1 MTPEQLRASILQQAM
16 EGKLVKQDSTDE
28 PASKLLEKIKAKKE
42 QLDREKK
49 IKKTKTLP
57 EITEDEKPFDIP
69 DSWEWT
75 RLDKIAITING
86 DRSKNYPGKAYWISE
101 GVPFINAGAVGNKYL
116 NKTKFNYISDE
127 RYELLRSGFIEKND
141 ILYCIRG
148 SLGKNSI
155 STVSKG
161 AIASSLIIIRLISD
175 DIRSD
180 YLWYALNSSIGTDFV
195 KEHRNGS
202 AQPNIP
208 GKDVLKMRLPLPPKI
223 EQQRIVAKIEKLMP
237 LVDEYEKA
245 YNRLKS
251 IDDGFN
257 DKMKQSIL
265 QYAMEGKLVK
275 QNLNDISAIQNLKEA
290 REKIKEAIK
299 NKELRKEKYTQAE
312 NNGKLPKNWGVARLK
327 EICEKNNSSIKR
339 GPFGSSITK
348 SMFVPKGKD
357 TYKVYEQ
364 GNAIRRDINYGSYYI
379 TKDKFESL
387 SAFQVKPGDII
398 VSCAGTI
405 GKTFILPPKI
415 EPGIINQALLK
426 LTLDTSIIDKKFF
439 LLEFESISVQLNLH
453 AKGSAIKNLASLKYL
468 KNKVDF
474 PLPPLEEQKRIVAKI
489 EKLMPLVDEYAESY
503 NRLQKIDN
511 EFEDKLKQ
519 SVLQYAMEGKLV
531 KQNLSDEPASELV
544 KKIENKKA
552 ELIKEGKIKKSKKLP
567 TITDD
572 EKPFD
577 IPDSWEWVRL
587 GNIFDIT
594 SSKRVMKKE
603 WRDSGI
609 PFYRA
614 REIVSINK
622 NRPLKDPI
630 FIDEDTY
637 LKKIKISGKPNEG
650 DILLTGV
657 GTLGIPYIVPKD
669 KKFYFK
675 DGNIIWLKNFG
686 NLNSEYLSWYVQCPY
701 MLKIINDNRGTT
713 VGTLT
718 IVRSKNLVIPIPP
731 LEEQK
736 RIVMKIKEFM
746 NSVSKL
752 SK

>member
-1 MTPEQLRASILQQAM
+1 MTPEQL
-16 EGKLVKQDSTDE
+16 
-28 PASKLLEKIKAKKE
+28 KA
-42 QLDREKK
+42 
-49 IKKTKTLP
+49 
-57 EITEDEKPFDIP
+57 
-69 DSWEWT
+69 
-75 RLDKIAITING
+75 
-86 DRSKNYPGKAYWISE
+86 
-101 GVPFINAGAVGNKYL
+101 
-116 NKTKFNYISDE
+116 
-127 RYELLRSGFIEKND
+127 
-141 ILYCIRG
+141 
-148 SLGKNSI
+148 
-155 STVSKG
+155 
-161 AIASSLIIIRLISD
+161 
-175 DIRSD
+175 
-180 YLWYALNSSIGTDFV
+180 
-195 KEHRNGS
+195 
-202 AQPNIP
+202 
-208 GKDVLKMRLPLPPKI
+208 
-223 EQQRIVAKIEKLMP
+223 
-237 LVDEYEKA
+237 
-245 YNRLKS
+245 
-251 IDDGFN
+251 
-257 DKMKQSIL
+257 SIL

-531 KQNLSDEPASELV
+531 KQ
-544 KKIENKKA
+544 
-552 ELIKEGKIKKSKKLP
+552 
-567 TITDD
+567 
-572 EKPFD
+572 
-577 IPDSWEWVRL
+577 
-587 GNIFDIT
+587 
-594 SSKRVMKKE
+594 
-603 WRDSGI
+603 
-609 PFYRA
+609 
-614 REIVSINK
+614 
-622 NRPLKDPI
+622 
-630 FIDEDTY
+630 
-637 LKKIKISGKPNEG
+637 
-650 DILLTGV
+650 
-657 GTLGIPYIVPKD
+657 
-669 KKFYFK
+669 
-675 DGNIIWLKNFG
+675 
-686 NLNSEYLSWYVQCPY
+686 
-701 MLKIINDNRGTT
+701 
-713 VGTLT
+713 
-718 IVRSKNLVIPIPP
+718 
-731 LEEQK
+731 EQE
-736 RIVMKIKEFM
+736 VTC
-746 NSVSKL
+746 NY
-752 SK
+752 

>member
-1 MTPEQLRASILQQAM
+1 MTPEQL
-16 EGKLVKQDSTDE
+16 
-28 PASKLLEKIKAKKE
+28 KA
-42 QLDREKK
+42 
-49 IKKTKTLP
+49 
-57 EITEDEKPFDIP
+57 
-69 DSWEWT
+69 
-75 RLDKIAITING
+75 
-86 DRSKNYPGKAYWISE
+86 
-101 GVPFINAGAVGNKYL
+101 
-116 NKTKFNYISDE
+116 
-127 RYELLRSGFIEKND
+127 
-141 ILYCIRG
+141 
-148 SLGKNSI
+148 
-155 STVSKG
+155 
-161 AIASSLIIIRLISD
+161 
-175 DIRSD
+175 
-180 YLWYALNSSIGTDFV
+180 
-195 KEHRNGS
+195 
-202 AQPNIP
+202 
-208 GKDVLKMRLPLPPKI
+208 
-223 EQQRIVAKIEKLMP
+223 
-237 LVDEYEKA
+237 
-245 YNRLKS
+245 
-251 IDDGFN
+251 
-257 DKMKQSIL
+257 SIL

-299 NKELRKEKYTQAE
+299 NKELRREKYTQAE

-531 KQNLSDEPASELV
+531 KQNLSDEPASELI
-544 KKIENKKA
+544 KKIENEKA

-567 TITDD
+567 SINDD

-587 GNIFDIT
+587 GQI
-594 SSKRVMKKE
+594 
-603 WRDSGI
+603 
-609 PFYRA
+609 
-614 REIVSINK
+614 IN
-622 NRPLKDPI
+622 L
-630 FIDEDTY
+630 
-637 LKKIKISGKPNEG
+637 ISGR
-650 DILLTGV
+650 DIPKKDHLNKEIKGS
-657 GTLGIPYIVPKD
+657 IPYITGASNIDKNGNINISEWVTNPTVVVNKGTILLSVKGTIGKISILDLAQAHIARQIMGIDNMFGID
-669 KKFYFK
+669 KK
-675 DGNIIWLKNFG
+675 
-686 NLNSEYLSWYVQCPY
+686 YLQYYIESYVQQ
-701 MLKIINDNRGTT
+701 LQQKAKSIIPGISRDD
-713 VGTLT
+713 LLLA
-718 IVRSKNLVIPIPP
+718 ILPLPP
-731 LEEQK
+731 VKEQE
-736 RIVMKIKEFM
+736 RIVIKLERLLSSI
-746 NSVSKL
+746 NSL
-752 SK
+752 YL

>member
-1 MTPEQLRASILQQAM
+1 M
-16 EGKLVKQDSTDE
+16 
-28 PASKLLEKIKAKKE
+28 
-42 QLDREKK
+42 
-49 IKKTKTLP
+49 
-57 EITEDEKPFDIP
+57 
-69 DSWEWT
+69 
-75 RLDKIAITING
+75 
-86 DRSKNYPGKAYWISE
+86 
-101 GVPFINAGAVGNKYL
+101 
-116 NKTKFNYISDE
+116 
-127 RYELLRSGFIEKND
+127 
-141 ILYCIRG
+141 
-148 SLGKNSI
+148 
-155 STVSKG
+155 VS
-161 AIASSLIIIRLISD
+161 
-175 DIRSD
+175 
-180 YLWYALNSSIGTDFV
+180 
-195 KEHRNGS
+195 
-202 AQPNIP
+202 
-208 GKDVLKMRLPLPPKI
+208 
-223 EQQRIVAKIEKLMP
+223 
-237 LVDEYEKA
+237 
-245 YNRLKS
+245 
-251 IDDGFN
+251 
-257 DKMKQSIL
+257 
-265 QYAMEGKLVK
+265 
-275 QNLNDISAIQNLKEA
+275 
-290 REKIKEAIK
+290 
-299 NKELRKEKYTQAE
+299 
-312 NNGKLPKNWGVARLK
+312 
-327 EICEKNNSSIKR
+327 
-339 GPFGSSITK
+339 
-348 SMFVPKGKD
+348 
-357 TYKVYEQ
+357 
-364 GNAIRRDINYGSYYI
+364 
-379 TKDKFESL
+379 
-387 SAFQVKPGDII
+387 
-398 VSCAGTI
+398 
-405 GKTFILPPKI
+405 
-415 EPGIINQALLK
+415 
-426 LTLDTSIIDKKFF
+426 
-439 LLEFESISVQLNLH
+439 
-453 AKGSAIKNLASLKYL
+453 
-468 KNKVDF
+468 
-474 PLPPLEEQKRIVAKI
+474 LPPLEEQKRIVAKI

-519 SVLQYAMEGKLV
+519 SVLQYAMEGKRV

-736 RIVMKIKEFM
+736 RIVAKIQKLQD
-746 NSVSKL
+746 SISSL

>member
-1 MTPEQLRASILQQAM
+1 MTPEQL
-16 EGKLVKQDSTDE
+16 
-28 PASKLLEKIKAKKE
+28 KA
-42 QLDREKK
+42 
-49 IKKTKTLP
+49 
-57 EITEDEKPFDIP
+57 
-69 DSWEWT
+69 
-75 RLDKIAITING
+75 
-86 DRSKNYPGKAYWISE
+86 
-101 GVPFINAGAVGNKYL
+101 
-116 NKTKFNYISDE
+116 
-127 RYELLRSGFIEKND
+127 
-141 ILYCIRG
+141 
-148 SLGKNSI
+148 
-155 STVSKG
+155 
-161 AIASSLIIIRLISD
+161 
-175 DIRSD
+175 
-180 YLWYALNSSIGTDFV
+180 
-195 KEHRNGS
+195 
-202 AQPNIP
+202 
-208 GKDVLKMRLPLPPKI
+208 
-223 EQQRIVAKIEKLMP
+223 
-237 LVDEYEKA
+237 
-245 YNRLKS
+245 
-251 IDDGFN
+251 
-257 DKMKQSIL
+257 SIL

-468 KNKVDF
+468 KNKVDL

-531 KQNLSDEPASELV
+531 KQNPSDEPASELI
-544 KKIENKKA
+544 KKIENEKA
-552 ELIKEGKIKKSKKLP
+552 ELVKEGKIKKSKKLP
-567 TITDD
+567 AITDD

-577 IPDSWEWVRL
+577 IPNSWEWVRL
-587 GNIFDIT
+587 ESISILKNGKTPKKQDISFKGKYPYFKVRDMNNNRIYMKNVKNYVGDKYKKQLMPKDTIIFPKNGGAVLT
-594 SSKRVMKKE
+594 AKKRILVE
-603 WRDSGI
+603 NSLVDLNTSGI
-609 PFYRA
+609 IPLSPTYYKYIFYLFSSLDIRNYVKGTA
-614 REIVSINK
+614 LPTIDSKKLKATPVPLP
-622 NRPLKDPI
+622 PLK
-630 FIDEDTY
+630 
-637 LKKIKISGKPNEG
+637 
-650 DILLTGV
+650 
-657 GTLGIPYIVPKD
+657 
-669 KKFYFK
+669 
-675 DGNIIWLKNFG
+675 
-686 NLNSEYLSWYVQCPY
+686 
-701 MLKIINDNRGTT
+701 
-713 VGTLT
+713 
-718 IVRSKNLVIPIPP
+718 
-731 LEEQK
+731 EQK
-736 RIVMKIKEFM
+736 RIVAKIQKLQD
-746 NSVSKL
+746 SISSL

>member
-1 MTPEQLRASILQQAM
+1 MTPEQL
-16 EGKLVKQDSTDE
+16 
-28 PASKLLEKIKAKKE
+28 KA
-42 QLDREKK
+42 
-49 IKKTKTLP
+49 
-57 EITEDEKPFDIP
+57 
-69 DSWEWT
+69 
-75 RLDKIAITING
+75 
-86 DRSKNYPGKAYWISE
+86 
-101 GVPFINAGAVGNKYL
+101 
-116 NKTKFNYISDE
+116 
-127 RYELLRSGFIEKND
+127 
-141 ILYCIRG
+141 
-148 SLGKNSI
+148 
-155 STVSKG
+155 
-161 AIASSLIIIRLISD
+161 
-175 DIRSD
+175 
-180 YLWYALNSSIGTDFV
+180 
-195 KEHRNGS
+195 
-202 AQPNIP
+202 
-208 GKDVLKMRLPLPPKI
+208 
-223 EQQRIVAKIEKLMP
+223 
-237 LVDEYEKA
+237 
-245 YNRLKS
+245 
-251 IDDGFN
+251 
-257 DKMKQSIL
+257 SIL

-503 NRLQKIDN
+503 NRLQNIDN

-531 KQNLSDEPASELV
+531 KQNLSDEPASELI
-544 KKIENKKA
+544 KKIENEKA

-567 TITDD
+567 SINDD

-587 GNIFDIT
+587 GNVANVVMGQAPKSAYVNINGKGIEFHQGKSYFTENIIGRSEKYAAMSNKIID
-594 SSKRVMKKE
+594 SKYIVMAV
-603 WRDSGI
+603 
-609 PFYRA
+609 RA
-614 REIVSINK
+614 PVGDVNLLNREISIG
-622 NRPLKDPI
+622 RGLA
-630 FIDEDTY
+630 
-637 LKKIKISGKPNEG
+637 
-650 DILLTGV
+650 
-657 GTLGIPYIVPKD
+657 GIRPYISDKD
-669 KKFYFK
+669 YIFYYLRLIKKYFEK
-675 DGNIIWLKNFG
+675 NSTGSTFKAINGNIIKN
-686 NLNSEYLSWYVQCPY
+686 
-701 MLKIINDNRGTT
+701 T
-713 VGTLT
+713 
-718 IVRSKNLVIPIPP
+718 PIPLP
-731 LEEQK
+731 ALEEQK
-736 RIVMKIKEFM
+736 RIVIKIKELM
-746 NSVSKL
+746 DAIN
-752 SK
+752 

>member
-1 MTPEQLRASILQQAM
+1 MTPEQL
-16 EGKLVKQDSTDE
+16 
-28 PASKLLEKIKAKKE
+28 KA
-42 QLDREKK
+42 
-49 IKKTKTLP
+49 
-57 EITEDEKPFDIP
+57 
-69 DSWEWT
+69 
-75 RLDKIAITING
+75 
-86 DRSKNYPGKAYWISE
+86 
-101 GVPFINAGAVGNKYL
+101 
-116 NKTKFNYISDE
+116 
-127 RYELLRSGFIEKND
+127 
-141 ILYCIRG
+141 
-148 SLGKNSI
+148 
-155 STVSKG
+155 
-161 AIASSLIIIRLISD
+161 
-175 DIRSD
+175 
-180 YLWYALNSSIGTDFV
+180 
-195 KEHRNGS
+195 
-202 AQPNIP
+202 
-208 GKDVLKMRLPLPPKI
+208 
-223 EQQRIVAKIEKLMP
+223 
-237 LVDEYEKA
+237 
-245 YNRLKS
+245 
-251 IDDGFN
+251 
-257 DKMKQSIL
+257 SIL

-531 KQNLSDEPASELV
+531 KQNPSDEPASELI
-544 KKIENKKA
+544 KKIENEKA
-552 ELIKEGKIKKSKKLP
+552 ELVKEGKIKKSKKLP
-567 TITDD
+567 AITDD

-577 IPDSWEWVRL
+577 ISDSWEWVRL
-587 GNIFDIT
+587 GNILYNLDG
-594 SSKRVMKKE
+594 KRVPVSVSERNKKAKVY
-603 WRDSGI
+603 DYYGASGVI
-609 PFYRA
+609 DKIDNYIFSKPLLLISEDGANLLA
-614 REIVSINK
+614 RRTPIAFIATGKYWVNNHAHVFDGINLLF
-622 NRPLKDPI
+622 LKYISI
-630 FIDEDTY
+630 FIESIDVSKYVTGTAQPKLNQQN
-637 LKKIKISGKPNEG
+637 LKKI
-650 DILLTGV
+650 
-657 GTLGIPYIVPKD
+657 
-669 KKFYFK
+669 
-675 DGNIIWLKNFG
+675 
-686 NLNSEYLSWYVQCPY
+686 
-701 MLKIINDNRGTT
+701 
-713 VGTLT
+713 
-718 IVRSKNLVIPIPP
+718 LVAVPP

-736 RIVMKIKEFM
+736 RIVAKIEKIM
-746 NSVSKL
+746 NSINNH
-752 SK
+752 